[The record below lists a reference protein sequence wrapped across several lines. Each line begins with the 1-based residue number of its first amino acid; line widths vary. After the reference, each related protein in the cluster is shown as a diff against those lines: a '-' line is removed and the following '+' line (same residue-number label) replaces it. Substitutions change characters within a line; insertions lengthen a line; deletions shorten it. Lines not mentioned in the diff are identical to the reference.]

1 MAVGIDQNDRGK
13 AEKPAFEAQA
23 VALDQNM
30 MPDGHGRSPSMF
42 ITINNNINSVWFCQV
57 YYEPDSFNRTSSR
70 TEEHTSEL
78 QSLMRISYAVICL
91 KKNNKHNKNE

>member
-1 MAVGIDQNDRGK
+1 MAVGIDHNDRGK
-13 AEKPAFEAQA
+13 AGKPAFEAQA

-70 TEEHTSEL
+70 GLTAFRSEERRVGKECVSTCRSRWSQYH
-78 QSLMRISYAVICL
+78 
-91 KKNNKHNKNE
+91 